1 MSPPGGGADASAE
14 RGHAHIWL
22 AGLAGAAALGAGGSA
37 LWWREEQQ
45 EIDRSGR
52 AMMMMLNCTGRKEVE
67 DKRKIAIGMTIG
79 LGAVAVVSAAFA
91 AILWSRP
98 DKPESTS
105 TNNVACAIGTNSVS
119 CAFRF

>member
-1 MSPPGGGADASAE
+1 
-14 RGHAHIWL
+14 
-22 AGLAGAAALGAGGSA
+22 
-37 LWWREEQQ
+37 
-45 EIDRSGR
+45 
-52 AMMMMLNCTGRKEVE
+52 MMMLNCTGRKEVE